1 MENQMMKSL
10 LSVLLLTLLLALL
23 VACGAPAPEGEDVA
37 TADIESVETEDLEVE
52 GEDEEE
58 ELEVPPEGALPK
70 SEILAKLEALG
81 YTQIVET
88 EFEDGVWE
96 VEYVADGEEHKLHV
110 DPMTGEILPAEDEEA
125 EEESDE
131 TSSEG

>member
-1 MENQMMKSL
+1 MRIL
-10 LSVLLLTLLLALL
+10 LSVLFLALL
-23 VACGAPAPEGEDVA
+23 VACGAPAPEGEEAPA
-37 TADIESVETEDLEVE
+37 TDIEAVEAEDLEVE

-81 YTQIVET
+81 TTQIIET

-96 VEYVADGEEHKLHV
+96 VEYVVDGEEHELSV
-110 DPMTGEILPAEDEEA
+110 DPMTGEILPEEEEA
-125 EEESDE
+125 EEETDE
-131 TSSEG
+131 ASSEG

>member
-1 MENQMMKSL
+1 MTL
-10 LSVLLLTLLLALL
+10 THAIRFAVLVALL
-23 VACGAPAPEGEDVA
+23 VACGAPAPEGEDPVA
-37 TADIESVETEDLEVE
+37 TDVEQAEAEGLEVE

-58 ELEVPPEGALPK
+58 EFEVPPEGALPK

-96 VEYVADGEEHKLHV
+96 VEYVVDGEEHELNV
-110 DPMTGEILPAEDEEA
+110 DPMTGEVLR
-125 EEESDE
+125 EEEDPEASN
-131 TSSEG
+131 EG